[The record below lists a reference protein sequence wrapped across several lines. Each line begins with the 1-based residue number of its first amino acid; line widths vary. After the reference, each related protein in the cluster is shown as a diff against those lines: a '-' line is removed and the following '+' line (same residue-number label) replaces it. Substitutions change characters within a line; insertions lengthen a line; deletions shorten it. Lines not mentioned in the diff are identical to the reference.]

1 MKKHAQDYALRPA
14 HTPLFTDKS
23 ATVMR
28 IQAGSNTK
36 NVGFNLRYIIL
47 QTPLQQNECAV
58 ADGINSP
65 HRQNFQPNNDDQN
78 SMESFVSPILPILG
92 LRPLFILMDCL
103 SKIEEWCYYVYV
115 VVLARLRCRVKG
127 RKISLAFFASVHTSK
142 K

>member
-1 MKKHAQDYALRPA
+1 MKHAQDYALRPA
-14 HTPLFTDKS
+14 HTPLFADKS

-65 HRQNFQPNNDDQN
+65 HRQNFQPNSDDQN
-78 SMESFVSPILPILG
+78 STESFVSPILPILG

-103 SKIEEWCYYVYV
+103 SKIEVWCYD
-115 VVLARLRCRVKG
+115 VVLARLNKKIKG
-127 RKISLAFFASVHTSK
+127 VRSEEKDLLLFSLQ
-142 K
+142 